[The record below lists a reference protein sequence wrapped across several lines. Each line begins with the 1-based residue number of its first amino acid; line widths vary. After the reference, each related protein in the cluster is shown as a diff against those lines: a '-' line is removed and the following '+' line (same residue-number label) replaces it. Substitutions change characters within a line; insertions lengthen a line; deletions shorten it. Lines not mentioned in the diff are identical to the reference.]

1 MIRAARFLSGPAYSP
16 AVFDAAFRDRAVSL
30 PATATVVVAD
40 LHVGRA
46 AASDVQAPLGE
57 GADLANRL
65 HDVVDHFGP
74 ETVVFAGDV
83 LHEFGRVSDESRES
97 LATLAARCRDAGA
110 RSVMVAGNH
119 DGVLPTV
126 WDGDVH
132 DAYRLDGGDAGDV
145 LVCHG
150 HAEPA
155 LDGDRDGNRRD
166 DPALYV
172 VGHDHP
178 AITIEG
184 QKRPCFLYG
193 EGQYR
198 GSDLLML
205 PAFSRV
211 AAGVAVNG
219 MRARDFQSPLV
230 TDADALRPVVWDQGS
245 EEALW
250 FPPLGTFRRML

>member
-1 MIRAARFLSGPAYSP
+1 
-16 AVFDAAFRDRAVSL
+16 VFDVTFRDRAVYL

-46 AASDVQAPLGE
+46 AASDVAAPLGE
-57 GADLANRL
+57 GADLADRL
-65 HDVVDHFGP
+65 HDAVDHFGP

-83 LHEFGRVSDESRES
+83 LHEFGRVSHDARES

-110 RSVMVAGNH
+110 RPVLVAGNH
-119 DGVLPTV
+119 DGALSAV

-132 DAYRLDGGDAGDV
+132 DAYRLDGGEAGDV

-150 HAEPA
+150 HETPA
-155 LDGDRDGNRRD
+155 SDGSDGGRGADGDRL
-166 DPALYV
+166 ALYV

-193 EGQYR
+193 EGVYE
-198 GSDLLML
+198 GADLLVL

-211 AAGVAVNG
+211 ASGVVVNG
-219 MRARDFQSPLV
+219 MRSRDFQSPLV
-230 TDADALRPVVWDQGS
+230 TDADSLRPVVWDPSG

-250 FPPLGTFRRML
+250 FPPLGQFRRML